1 MKKETLK
8 WVVAPLGVFLL
19 ILLIIKLKFE
29 SKVARYINACEK
41 AFGKMDKLQRESI
54 EEIIRAF
61 DKYGDRDLNKL
72 AYILGTTR
80 HESRFKPI
88 EERRASSSQTD
99 VYNRQNKYWYTGYY
113 GRGFVQLTWERNY
126 QKMSDLLNVNFVANP
141 SLALEPKYAARILVQ
156 GMMKGS
162 FTRKKLDTYI
172 NDQGQ
177 DFYNARKTVNGTDRA
192 GRIEG
197 YTLSILENL

>member
-8 WVVAPLGVFLL
+8 WVVAPLGAFLL
-19 ILLIIKLKFE
+19 FLMLLKLLFE
-29 SKVARYINACEK
+29 RKVATYINACEK
-41 AFGKMDKLQRESI
+41 AFGDMDKLQRESI

-61 DKYGDRDLNKL
+61 DKYGDKDLNKL
-72 AYILGTTR
+72 AYILGTAR
-80 HESRFKPI
+80 HESNFRPI
-88 EERRASSSQTD
+88 EERRAASSQTD

-113 GRGFVQLTWERNY
+113 GRGFVQLTWQSNY
-126 QKMSDLLNVNFVANP
+126 QKMSDLLSINFVANP

-156 GMMKGS
+156 GMMQGS

-172 NDQGQ
+172 NDQEQ

-192 GRIEG
+192 ARIEG
-197 YTLSILENL
+197 YTLSILEKI

>member
-19 ILLIIKLKFE
+19 LLLIIKLRFE
-29 SKVARYINACEK
+29 RRVAHYINACEK

-61 DKYGDRDLNKL
+61 DKYGDKDLNKL
-72 AYILGTTR
+72 AYILGTAR

-99 VYNRQNKYWYTGYY
+99 VYNRQNKYWSTGYY

-172 NDQGQ
+172 NDQKQ

-192 GRIEG
+192 DRIKG